1 MYTIGKINLSLYK
14 NVTEKKII
22 SDEVVLTDNR
32 IEHIIERR
40 GQSFYDEYHSRF
52 REIIEDPDYIF
63 KDKDRDNTA
72 VVSKRIVHNGKAVNI
87 VLRLVVE
94 GEDPSFKNSIIT
106 AIGEN
111 EKRFSQRLRNNIPVY
126 EKIDKNE

>member
-22 SDEVVLTDNR
+22 TDEVVLTDNR

-94 GEDPSFKNSIIT
+94 GEDPSFKKSIIT